1 MSFTE
6 SDKLKILKLK
16 SGIASYYNLQM
27 KKIGDRQLE
36 ALFFE
41 NCVISGGVTCSMFH
55 DEPVFDIDV
64 YAKSAKAVTL
74 IKDYIINS
82 KKNIKTFEKYMVDPD
97 TGIKT
102 TISGSDPAIT
112 VNAVT
117 LTNDVQFVYMD
128 TWDNCKKR
136 FDFIHCQPHYDL
148 TTQKFYISEAQY
160 DSIRRRQLVE
170 TGLVGVTEK
179 RLHKFLNR
187 GWSSPQNAIN
197 PVQYKWSDSP
207 TIAGIVAQDISQLF
221 PGTVYINTPT

>member
-36 ALFFE
+36 AMFFE
-41 NCVISGGVTCSMFH
+41 NCVISGGITCSVFH
-55 DEPVFDIDV
+55 DTGIADIDV
-64 YAKSAKAVTL
+64 YAKSDKAVTL

-82 KKNIKTFEKYMVDPD
+82 KKNIKTFEKYMVDPQ
-97 TGIKT
+97 TGLKT
-102 TISGSDPAIT
+102 TITGSDPAIT

-117 LTNDVQFVYMD
+117 LTNDVQFIYMD

-148 TTQKFYISEAQY
+148 ATQKLYISEAQY
-160 DSIRRRQLVE
+160 NSIQNRQLVE
-170 TGLVGVTEK
+170 TGLTAVSEK
-179 RLHKFLNR
+179 RLQKYLKR
-187 GWSSPQNAIN
+187 GWSSPQNHVN
-197 PVQYKWSDSP
+197 Q
-207 TIAGIVAQDISQLF
+207 TGFIAQEIGQLF

>member
-1 MSFTE
+1 MSFNE

-16 SGIASYYNLQM
+16 SSIASYYNLQM

-36 ALFFE
+36 AMFFE
-41 NCVISGGVTCSMFH
+41 NCVISGGITASAFH
-55 DEPVFDIDV
+55 ETAIADIDV
-64 YAKSAKAVTL
+64 YARSAKAVTL

-97 TGIKT
+97 TGVKT
-102 TISGSDPAIT
+102 TITGSEPAIT

-117 LTNDVQFVYMD
+117 LTNDVQFIYMD

-148 TTQKFYISEAQY
+148 ATQKLYISQAQY
-160 DSIRRRQLVE
+160 DSIRTRQLVE
-170 TGLVGVTEK
+170 TGLTTVSEK
-179 RLHKFLNR
+179 RVQKYLKR
-187 GWSSPQNAIN
+187 GWSLQQPFN

-207 TIAGIVAQDISQLF
+207 TTVGIIAQDIGQLV
-221 PGTVYINTPT
+221 PGTMYINTPT